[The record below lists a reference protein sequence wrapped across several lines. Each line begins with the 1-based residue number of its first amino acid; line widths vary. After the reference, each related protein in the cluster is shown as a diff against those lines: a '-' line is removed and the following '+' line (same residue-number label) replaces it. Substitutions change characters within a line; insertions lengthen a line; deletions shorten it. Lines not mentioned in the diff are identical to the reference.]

1 MRSPNSTNMSPVFPF
16 GICFHRKVSAKAWN
30 GISFFKRNVLTNE
43 VSFWNIPAA
52 VLVLLDMVE
61 RPDKTCS
68 IYFSTRFYE
77 NLSTWK
83 TTTPLTAIL
92 EKHAIEGH
100 VHLLLKCF
108 EETRIMAI
116 SFTWK
121 FSWRLLENDRK
132 INFLIDLFSW
142 SRYVKRVQ
150 FFNGRYKKGV
160 PLVKN
165 GIHRVRDWTS
175 GRRLSKQSFIEQS
188 PLPPSLGL
196 STCKLLGS
204 FLATS
209 GIRATFFVS
218 SNFCII
224 SEQFL

>member
-1 MRSPNSTNMSPVFPF
+1 MVLAQRKCGPLTRLIRVLYFHF

-30 GISFFKRNVLTNE
+30 GISFFKRNVLTNQI
-43 VSFWNIPAA
+43 SFWNIPAA
-52 VLVLLDMVE
+52 VPVLLHMVK

-68 IYFSTRFYE
+68 IYFSTGFSE

-108 EETRIMAI
+108 EETRPMAI

-132 INFLIDLFSW
+132 TTFLIDLFSW

-150 FFNGRYKKGV
+150 FFNGRYTKGV

-165 GIHRVRDWTS
+165 GIHKGKGLDLGAETLQAKLYWAVSPPPVPRAFH
-175 GRRLSKQSFIEQS
+175 KQVARQ
-188 PLPPSLGL
+188 
-196 STCKLLGS
+196 
-204 FLATS
+204 
-209 GIRATFFVS
+209 FFG
-218 SNFCII
+218 NF
-224 SEQFL
+224 